1 MHADHGPD
9 NQIPLMLECMMCT
22 PRRRTIEAPALLCRP
37 IRHSGCEWCCCM
49 QGNCAGAPPSAASLG
64 LSGAPLLPLLP
75 YQCLLIADVQLL
87 KTSWDTQLWLDGLY
101 VRYRRTGR
109 FRPDANG
116 NHLAQPFIEN
126 WGSLWMTAI
135 TLQGD
140 GDGISDCYCCGLR
153 INGKLYAEGV
163 LLVCHNARCSSC
175 APIVAPQRLLAPH
188 RACAIQCA
196 PHCEGVALPHT
207 ACSTHLCRSLKPLE
221 RLSCRL
227 HICPL

>member
-87 KTSWDTQLWLDGLY
+87 FTEENTQLWLDGLY
-101 VRYRRTGR
+101 VCYSRTGR
-109 FRPDANG
+109 YPPSEEGYHFNKFIV
-116 NHLAQPFIEN
+116 NLALLWITAV
-126 WGSLWMTAI
+126 SL
-135 TLQGD
+135 QSD
-140 GDGISDCYCCGLR
+140 GDGILDCQDCALDNREY
-153 INGKLYAEGV
+153 LYAEGA
-163 LLVCHNARCSSC
+163 LLVCHNARCCSC
-175 APIVAPQRLLAPH
+175 APKAAPQRLLPPH
-188 RACAIQCA
+188 CACAIHVRPA
-196 PHCEGVALPHT
+196 ARALPCPARPAPT
-207 ACSTHLCRSLKPLE
+207 
-221 RLSCRL
+221 
-227 HICPL
+227 ICAGL